1 MSHGRSGEVFCSDGE
16 KFSNCETLR
25 GKPKLFF
32 FIQACRDKK
41 DDERVA
47 VMRDDASPS
56 PIEFPSQCSDPPADK
71 DKPSPA

>member
-32 FIQACRDKK
+32 SFKHAETKRTMK
-41 DDERVA
+41 E
-47 VMRDDASPS
+47 
-56 PIEFPSQCSDPPADK
+56 
-71 DKPSPA
+71 